1 MRQVTFTEAEYSFL
15 FTVVMGDRKRMKEM
29 GKDFDDMY
37 QDIINQLKKGELIED
52 WDCDFYEE
60 D

>member
-15 FTVVMGDRKRMKEM
+15 FTVVMGDWKRMKAL

-52 WDCDFYEE
+52 WDCDFHEE